1 MSIVIEFYPY
11 VLALVYTIAFTFFVA
26 WDIQHD
32 NDLRHL
38 DDGLGTEEI
47 FAKAARGD

>member
-1 MSIVIEFYPY
+1 MSIVIKHYPY
-11 VLALVYTIAFTFFVA
+11 VLALAYTVVFTLFIA

-38 DDGLGTEEI
+38 DDGLSTKEI
-47 FAKAARGD
+47 FARAARGD